1 MANPKV
7 EWQASNPDV
16 VKVNGKAMS
25 RAEAEALQ
33 STAKGNLKGALSD
46 VLSISGHAR

>member
-1 MANPKV
+1 MAKPSV
-7 EWQASNPDV
+7 EWQASKPGV
-16 VKVNGKAMS
+16 VRVNGNEMS

-33 STAKGNLKGALSD
+33 ATAKGNLKGSLSD